1 MEFLEQDRI
10 TKIRSIMLE
19 QNNIEDFF
27 LSFSGGRDST
37 VLSRLL
43 DVAIPDNKVPRVFC
57 DTGIE
62 FNEIRNFVKRER
74 ERDSRIVIIPPSRN
88 IKELLQTYG
97 YPFKSK
103 EFAERLHRAR
113 EVLGTEKE
121 KLNWMQKFITGKD
134 KYGNETQF
142 TCPDMLKYL
151 IYTNDFPISD
161 KCCYYLKEAPIQT
174 WSKENKKPV
183 HITALLQAEG
193 GRRANTS
200 CLAFKRGKLFH
211 FNPFAVVPEE
221 FISYLIDKYNI
232 ELCKLYYPPY
242 NFKRTGCKGCPFNIN
257 LQSELET
264 IRYFFPSEAKQC
276 EHIWKPVYEEYRKIG
291 YRLRKNDQQSLF
303 EV

>member
-19 QNNIEDFF
+19 QNNIDDFF
-27 LSFSGGRDST
+27 LSFSGGKDST
-37 VLSRLL
+37 VLSRFL
-43 DVAIPDNKVPRVFC
+43 DIAIPDNKVPRVFC

-62 FNEIRNFVKRER
+62 LNEIRNFVNRER

-142 TCPDMLKYL
+142 TCPERLK
-151 IYTNDFPISD
+151 
-161 KCCYYLKEAPIQT
+161 
-174 WSKENKKPV
+174 
-183 HITALLQAEG
+183 
-193 GRRANTS
+193 
-200 CLAFKRGKLFH
+200 
-211 FNPFAVVPEE
+211 
-221 FISYLIDKYNI
+221 YLIDKYNI

-257 LQSELET
+257 LQYELET